1 MLRPL
6 ARLLKTSWTDSS
18 VRAGIVLSAKAIPLK
33 LPDKQVA
40 PSTYTMREST
50 QSYFLNA
57 EESLIR
63 QYKRTSPNR

>member
-1 MLRPL
+1 
-6 ARLLKTSWTDSS
+6 
-18 VRAGIVLSAKAIPLK
+18 VLSAKAIPLK